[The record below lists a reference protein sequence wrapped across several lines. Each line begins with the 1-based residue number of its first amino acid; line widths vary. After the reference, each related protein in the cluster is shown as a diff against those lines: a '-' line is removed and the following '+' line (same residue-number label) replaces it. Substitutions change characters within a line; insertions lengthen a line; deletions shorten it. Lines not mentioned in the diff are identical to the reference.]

1 MLFSLL
7 ASGGSESAEQL
18 KGGAES
24 PQEVLALK
32 HESRIH
38 GQWSD
43 PVSGS
48 MKSQASSPWAKQHRD
63 LTYYIMEKPHTG
75 LDECPT
81 ILLLC
86 FRARISALKNIDL

>member
-24 PQEVLALK
+24 PSEVLALK
-32 HESRIH
+32 HEIRIH

-48 MKSQASSPWAKQHRD
+48 MKSQASTESNLFHQGET
-63 LTYYIMEKPHTG
+63 TYRVG
-75 LDECPT
+75 
-81 ILLLC
+81 
-86 FRARISALKNIDL
+86 